1 MNSLFAFPK
10 LKSRLWPGHA
20 RFLRVMSGQ
29 DRDPRAHAWRLALSA
44 ARPGYRTLLYADRF
58 QKNLR
63 ARSLGRPTVS
73 VGNLT
78 TGGTGKTPMTVELVR
93 RLRDHGHR
101 PAVLLR
107 GYGTSD
113 LEAKRNA
120 DEVEVLRQA
129 LGPDVPVEPHPSRVK
144 AARQVLQRVPDTTC
158 FVLDDGF
165 QHRRARRD
173 LDLVLIDATRPFG
186 FDRLLPRGLLR
197 EPLSALNRADALM
210 LTRTDQVTPE
220 SLETLI
226 ARLTKLTGKPPLA
239 HARHAWTTLRLGHKT
254 VPLDTLEGLD
264 VYGVCGIGNPDTF
277 ERQLRDAAHRVV
289 GFSAFDDHHRYGRG
303 DIVSIFNATAERGGS
318 AVVTTEK
325 DWVKWR
331 KTANRVKLSLPVY
344 RPGVTM
350 QFSHGA
356 EALDALLRE
365 KLPPPDSAP

>member
-1 MNSLFAFPK
+1 MNSFFTFPR
-10 LKSRLWPGHA
+10 LKRWPSHE
-20 RFLRVMSGQ
+20 RFLRIMSGEA
-29 DRDPRAHAWRLALSA
+29 RDPRAHAWRIALAS
-44 ARPGYRTLLYADRF
+44 ARPGYRGLLALDRT
-58 QKNLR
+58 QKRFR
-63 ARSLGRPTVS
+63 AKSLGRPTLS

-93 RLRDHGHR
+93 RLIEQGHR

-113 LEAKRNA
+113 LEAKRNS

-129 LGPDVPVEPHPSRVK
+129 LGTDVPVEPHPSRVK
-144 AARQVLQRVPDTTC
+144 SARQVLQRTPETTC

-165 QHRRARRD
+165 QHRRALRD

-186 FDRLLPRGLLR
+186 FERLLPRGLLR
-197 EPLSALNRADALM
+197 EPISALKRASALI

-220 SLETLI
+220 ALDALT
-226 ARLTKLTGKPPLA
+226 ARLTDITGVAPIA

-254 VPLDTLEGLD
+254 LPLETLEGLN

-289 GFSAFDDHHRYGRG
+289 GFSAFDDHHKYGRG
-303 DIVSIFNATAERGGS
+303 EIMSVFNAALERGGT
-318 AVVTTEK
+318 AVVTTDK

-331 KTANRVKLSLPVY
+331 KTANRIKLRLPVY

-350 QFSHGA
+350 TFSHGS
-356 EALDALLRE
+356 ENLDALLHA
-365 KLPPPDSAP
+365 KLPLPYSEDDR